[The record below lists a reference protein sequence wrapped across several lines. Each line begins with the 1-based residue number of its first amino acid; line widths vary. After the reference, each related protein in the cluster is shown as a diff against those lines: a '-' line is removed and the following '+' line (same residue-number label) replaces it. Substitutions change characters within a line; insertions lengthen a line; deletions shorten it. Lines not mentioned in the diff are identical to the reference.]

1 MTSKLL
7 AWALALMVLLALA
20 AIPGIAAATPA
31 WATPCTGEVGC
42 TSNTTGSSTP
52 CTGEVGC
59 TSNTMGSSTP
69 CTGEVGCTSG
79 GGGTGSAG
87 SSSGGSGSFSGGS
100 TSGGSGAVRSV
111 ALARSAERSRGGGLS
126 AGDALDI
133 ALLGMAALGVGSWL
147 LVRLGNRGDKPGI
160 W

>member
-7 AWALALMVLLALA
+7 AWALALTVLLALA

-59 TSNTMGSSTP
+59 TS
-69 CTGEVGCTSG
+69 
-79 GGGTGSAG
+79 GGGTGGAG
-87 SSSGGSGSFSGGS
+87 SSSGGSGSLSGGS

>member
-7 AWALALMVLLALA
+7 AWALALTVLLALA

-59 TSNTMGSSTP
+59 TS
-69 CTGEVGCTSG
+69 
-79 GGGTGSAG
+79 GGGTGGAG

-100 TSGGSGAVRSV
+100 TIGGSGAVRSV